1 MKTRLSTILI
11 LLIFLSLKFTLV
23 NAQEVEFRNVTKEEL
38 LKEKSDID
46 STAGAEIL
54 YYNREVFFN
63 VTYSSVYLVTEVH
76 KRIKFYNDRPEDLA
90 YATEKIRLYI
100 KDSDEEVSKIKAYSY
115 NLKNNYIEE
124 TKLDKSQI
132 FENELSESTAE
143 VSFTL
148 PKVKK
153 GTVVDFTYRIQSPY
167 YWSIDEF
174 QFQFDIPAK
183 KISAKIYTPEDFRF
197 NRINKGYIVPEFK
210 EETKVDQRLGGNA
223 VVYNYDVE
231 NVVPLKEESLVD
243 NIENYRGGVL
253 FELTYLKRSNGTIKN
268 FAQTWA
274 DVAKTIAYTEDYDYN
289 IKRDGVFKDD
299 IDFIVD
305 KNLETVELAKE
316 ILSHAQKSI
325 KWNGRKSKYFQNGIR
340 NAYKE
345 NSGNSADV
353 NLSLVAMLRYA
364 GINASPIIISTRDN
378 LKPLYPTVDRLNY
391 VIAYFKHNNEDYY
404 LDATDPFSEINI
416 LPIRAYNWNGIMV
429 DNPNKVWKLVDLK
442 IPQPSKYSSIISG
455 TLNEEGII
463 KGKIS
468 VKKENHYAYL
478 AKKKYNALAEE
489 DYLIEKEENLN
500 NILIENY
507 EAENIYDSGDFKESY
522 SYEYENAVDIIGDK
536 IFLKPILF
544 YKDQENFFKEKER
557 KYPIDFIFPFKD
569 RYLINLKI
577 PENYEVSSLPKSLKI
592 KFGESSAYYQFILT
606 NNGKFIRLAVDYELM
621 QTKIAP
627 QDYNTLKEFYDQKI
641 AKEEEQIV
649 LTKIK

>member
-38 LKEKSDID
+38 LKQKSDID

-100 KDSDEEVSKIKAYSY
+100 KESNEEVSKIKAYSY

-183 KISAKIYTPEDFRF
+183 KISAKIYTPQDFRF
-197 NRINKGYIVPEFK
+197 NRINKGYIVPKFK

-569 RYLINLKI
+569 KYLINLKI

-592 KFGESSAYYQFILT
+592 KFGESSAYYQFILS